1 MTKIGTNNM
10 TTTKVKPCA
19 SCGEPLEYTH
29 GNQRYHSKCLREKNR
44 LNSAAWYA
52 ANKDHA
58 ADYYQKTRGVR
69 LEQSK
74 KAGQRFREANPYYS
88 KMLYHTK
95 YKPQGIRL
103 HRHLDRLFRNTPS
116 DKRPEL
122 ARKVLFEWKP
132 KGFSGALVYVTR
144 ASSLDRDWLW
154 LAEE

>member
-1 MTKIGTNNM
+1 MTKIGTNKM

-29 GNQRYHSKCLREKNR
+29 GNQRYHSKCLREKAR
-44 LNSAAWYA
+44 LSSAAWYA

-58 ADYYQKTRGVR
+58 AEYYRKNREIC
-69 LEQSK
+69 LERSK
-74 KAGQRFREANPYYS
+74 EAARRFREANPNYNKMRYY
-88 KMLYHTK
+88 TK
-95 YKPQGIRL
+95 NKPQGIRL

-132 KGFSGALVYVTR
+132 KGFSGALVYATR
-144 ASSLDRDWLW
+144 MTSLDGDWLW
-154 LAEE
+154 YAEE